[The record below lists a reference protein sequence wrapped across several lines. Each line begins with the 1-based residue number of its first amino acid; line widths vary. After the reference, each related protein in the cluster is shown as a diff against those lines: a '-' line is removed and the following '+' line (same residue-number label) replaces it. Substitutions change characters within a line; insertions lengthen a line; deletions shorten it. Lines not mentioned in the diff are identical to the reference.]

1 MDHGPAAFIVPVAP
15 TRGPTLRRTSLP
27 HAVNAF
33 LQLVELSAPLFAL
46 VLVGYLIGISGRWPV
61 SYSEALSKFLFAVP
75 LPALLFRLMSDLSKL
90 PPVDARVLVAFFGG
104 CFVVFAVARVAGLL
118 AYRLDGVGQSV
129 FALGGI
135 FSNNVFLG
143 IPLAKAALGEAAM
156 PSIGLVLVFNSLTL
170 WMLATVSVEWA
181 RHGELSLKGF
191 GNTVRSVLTNPIVA
205 SILAGAAFGL
215 TGWTLPAFV
224 DVPLALLAQPAI
236 PLSLVVLGM
245 GLAQYGVRSGWRIA
259 TGITA
264 MKLVGQPL
272 AVWAI
277 AVAVGLPPL
286 ETQAVVLLAAL
297 PVGINVYLMAREFN
311 AIEGPVATSM
321 LLSTLLAAVTTP
333 FTLFL
338 LGVGR

>member
-1 MDHGPAAFIVPVAP
+1 MNGFV
-15 TRGPTLRRTSLP
+15 
-27 HAVNAF
+27 
-33 LQLVELSAPLFAL
+33 QLVELSAPLFAL
-46 VLVGYLIGISGRWPV
+46 VLIGYVIGASGRWPA

-75 LPALLFRLMSDLSKL
+75 LPALLFRLMSDMSKL
-90 PPVDARVLVAFFGG
+90 PPVDARVLVVYFGG
-104 CFVVFAVARVAGLL
+104 CMVVFILARVLGLL
-118 AYRLDGVGQSV
+118 AFRLDGVGQSV

-170 WMLATVSVEWA
+170 WTLVTVSVEWA
-181 RHGELSLKGF
+181 RHGELSVKGF
-191 GNTVRSVLTNPIVA
+191 GKTVRGVLRNPIVS

-215 TGWTLPAFV
+215 TGWQLPKLI
-224 DVPLALLAQPAI
+224 DVPLAMLAQPAI

-245 GLAQYGVRSGWRIA
+245 GLAQYGVRAGWQVA

-272 AVWAI
+272 VVWAL
-277 AVAVGLPPL
+277 AWLLGLPPL
-286 ETQAVVLLAAL
+286 ETQVVVLLAAL
-297 PVGINVYLMAREFN
+297 PVGINVYLMAREFQS
-311 AIEGPVATSM
+311 IEGPVATSM
-321 LLSTLLAAVTTP
+321 LLSTLLASVTTP
-333 FTLFL
+333 LTLTL

>member
-1 MDHGPAAFIVPVAP
+1 M
-15 TRGPTLRRTSLP
+15 
-27 HAVNAF
+27 NAF
-33 LQLVELSAPLFAL
+33 VQLVELSAPLFAL
-46 VLVGYLIGISGRWPV
+46 VFIGYLIGASGRWPA

-75 LPALLFRLMSDLSKL
+75 LPALLFRLMSDMSKL
-90 PPVDARVLVAFFGG
+90 PPVDARVLVVYFGG
-104 CFVVFAVARVAGLL
+104 CMVVFVLARVLGLL
-118 AYRLDGVGQSV
+118 VFRLDGVGQSV

-170 WMLATVSVEWA
+170 WTLVTVSVEWA
-181 RHGELSLKGF
+181 RHGELSVKGF
-191 GNTVRSVLTNPIVA
+191 GKTVQGVLRNPIVS

-215 TGWTLPAFV
+215 TGWQLPGLIDTL
-224 DVPLALLAQPAI
+224 LAMLAQPAI

-245 GLAQYGVRSGWRIA
+245 GLAQYGVRAGWEVA
-259 TGITA
+259 TGITV

-272 AVWAI
+272 AVWAL
-277 AVAVGLPPL
+277 AWALGLPPL
-286 ETQAVVLLAAL
+286 ETQVVVLLAAL
-297 PVGINVYLMAREFN
+297 PVGINVYLMAREFQ

-321 LLSTLLAAVTTP
+321 LLSTLLASVTTP
-333 FTLFL
+333 LALTL

>member
-1 MDHGPAAFIVPVAP
+1 
-15 TRGPTLRRTSLP
+15 
-27 HAVNAF
+27 VNAF

-46 VLVGYLIGISGRWPV
+46 VLVGYLIGVSGRWPV

-104 CFVVFAVARVAGLL
+104 CLVVVVVARVAGLL
-118 AYRLDGVGQSV
+118 VYGLDGVGQSV

-191 GNTVRSVLTNPIVA
+191 GNTVWSVLTNPIVA

-264 MKLVGQPL
+264 MKLFGQPL

-277 AVAVGLPPL
+277 AWAVGLPPL

-311 AIEGPVATSM
+311 AIEGPVATSL
-321 LLSTLLAAVTTP
+321 LLSTLLAAVTAP

-338 LGVGR
+338 LGAGR

>member
-1 MDHGPAAFIVPVAP
+1 MLKH
-15 TRGPTLRRTSLP
+15 TS
-27 HAVNAF
+27 A
-33 LQLVELSAPLFAL
+33 
-46 VLVGYLIGISGRWPV
+46 
-61 SYSEALSKFLFAVP
+61 KD
-75 LPALLFRLMSDLSKL
+75 LPAHMRLSEDQTTELADMFRLMSDLSRL
-90 PPVDARVLVAFFGG
+90 PPVDARVLVAYFGG
-104 CFVVFAVARVAGLL
+104 CLVIFVVARVAGLI

-156 PSIGLVLVFNSLTL
+156 PSIGLVLVLNSLTL

-191 GNTVRSVLTNPIVA
+191 GNTVRSVLTNP
-205 SILAGAAFGL
+205 

-224 DVPLALLAQPAI
+224 DVPLAMLAEPAI

-245 GLAQYGVRSGWRIA
+245 GLAQYGVSSGWRIA

-264 MKLVGQPL
+264 MKLIGQPL

-277 AVAVGLPPL
+277 AWAIGLSPL

-311 AIEGPVATSM
+311 SIEGPVATSM
-321 LLSTLLAAVTTP
+321 LVSTLLAAVTTP
-333 FTLFL
+333 FALFL